1 MRPRNAWQA
10 ITLRPLRF
18 LASSWPWRSLLY
30 LLSGIALGAVTAA
43 TLGALFIGGVI
54 FTIVAIGLVA
64 LAAVALSGIVF
75 ARFERW
81 RLRLVDE
88 DPAANPHRRP
98 PRPGLWAW
106 FVTRLREQ
114 ATWREFGYTVVSLV
128 ALCWIDLGMVAAVI
142 GIPVTLALSPLY
154 GPDSS
159 WFVGAVFVAAGV
171 ALLPFAAYPIT
182 AWAATRAALTRAV
195 LSPRDD
201 ELGAQLT
208 EVTRSRA
215 RLADAFGAERQR
227 IERDLHDGAQQRLV
241 SLTMALGLAR
251 LDLPADSPAGQ
262 QVAFAHEQAK
272 LALAELRELI
282 RGVHPQVLTDRGLA
296 AAVRDLAG
304 RSVVPVDVDIELPR
318 RLPAAVELTAYFVA
332 AEALAN
338 VAKHSRADRASV
350 HGRLHGDVYVQEVRD
365 DGIGGA
371 KADSGTGLTGL
382 GDRVAAAEGR
392 LRVSSPAGGPTLVR
406 MEIPCGAFA

>member
-1 MRPRNAWQA
+1 MRPRSAWQA

-30 LLSGIALGAVTAA
+30 LLCGIALGAATAA
-43 TLGALFIGGVI
+43 TLFALFVGGVLLL
-54 FTIVAIGLVA
+54 FVLIGLVA
-64 LAAVALSGIVF
+64 FVAIALSGIVF

-81 RLRLVDE
+81 RLRLVDM
-88 DPAANPHRRP
+88 DPAEDPHRRP
-98 PRPGLWAW
+98 PRRGLRPWLL
-106 FVTRLREQ
+106 TRLREQ

-128 ALCWIDLGMVAAVI
+128 ALCWIDAGMVAAVL
-142 GIPVTLALSPLY
+142 GIPVALAATPLY
-154 GPDSS
+154 GPDMDPLA
-159 WFVGAVFVAAGV
+159 GAVFVVVGL

-182 AWAATRAALTRAV
+182 AWAGARAALTRAV
-195 LSPRDD
+195 LSPRDT

-251 LDLPADSPAGQ
+251 LDLPPDSPAAE
-262 QVAFAHEQAK
+262 QVALAHEQAK

-304 RSVVPVDVDIELPR
+304 RSVVPVDVDIELPH

-338 VAKHSRADRASV
+338 VAKHSGADRARV
-350 HGRLHGDVYVQEVRD
+350 RGRLHGDIYLQDVFDNGV
-365 DGIGGA
+365 GGA
-371 KADSGTGLTGL
+371 DADAGTGLTGL
-382 GDRVAAAEGR
+382 GDRVDAAGGR
-392 LRVSSPAGGPTLVR
+392 LLISSPPGGPTLVR
-406 MEIPCGAFA
+406 AELPC